1 MGHTEAA
8 RDSWAQRAGWHLACG
23 SYGGRWNDVVGWSFA
38 VRYYWVLLLSVPTAK
53 SANLL
58 APQLPHLRKEM
69 RNTTTTASDSLLVSK
84 GSIGEELALKRAN
97 YFSFK

>member
-8 RDSWAQRAGWHLACG
+8 RDSWAQRARWHLACG
-23 SYGGRWNDVVGWSFA
+23 SYGGGWNDAVGWSF
-38 VRYYWVLLLSVPTAK
+38 VIRHYWVLLFSVPTAK

-69 RNTTTTASDSLLVSK
+69 RNTTTTASELLLMSRD
-84 GSIGEELALKRAN
+84 SIGEELALKKC
-97 YFSFK
+97 YLIFF